1 MMADLLAKIVGT
13 MMVLSSAYILIT
25 TPAVLAGFILIFGI
39 LAWINPR
46 I

>member
-1 MMADLLAKIVGT
+1 MADFLAKVVGT
-13 MMVLSSAYILIT
+13 MMVVSSAYVLIT
-25 TPAVLAGFILIFGI
+25 TPAVLAGFMLIFGI